1 MGKIVDAW
9 LEFIKPMMHGRRN
22 GRTNA
27 TEILDDLCRIK
38 SMCNIQRT
46 CEGCPFREE
55 YKGCMF
61 RGKSPR
67 EW

>member
-1 MGKIVDAW
+1 MVGLIIGKFADW
-9 LEFIKPMMHGRRN
+9 FIDNSQSKPRHIMRGMLQLN
-22 GRTNA
+22 SVKQFC
-27 TEILDDLCRIK
+27 E
-38 SMCNIQRT
+38 SFPT

-61 RGKSPR
+61 RGKTPR